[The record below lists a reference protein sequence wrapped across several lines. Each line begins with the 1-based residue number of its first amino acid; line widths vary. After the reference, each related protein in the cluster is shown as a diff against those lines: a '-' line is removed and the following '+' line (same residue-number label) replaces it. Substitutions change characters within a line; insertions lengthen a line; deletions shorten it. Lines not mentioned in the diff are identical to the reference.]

1 MKTNTSNGNDEPESD
16 QPAPETIDFSSD
28 SVRLLSNGERVKC
41 MVIMDVT
48 LLTEEQRMDF
58 LNRSL
63 AALTRMG
70 EKLMKRRTN

>member
-1 MKTNTSNGNDEPESD
+1 MSETNGNDEP
-16 QPAPETIDFSSD
+16 QPIDFSTD

-48 LLTEEQRMDF
+48 TLTEQQRMDF
-58 LNRSL
+58 MNRAL

-70 EKLMKRRTN
+70 EKLITRRIK